1 MPPKPKFTK
10 ENIADAAV
18 ALVRQSGMEAL
29 TARAVAARLGCSP
42 KPIFGLYESMA
53 QLREAVIARAQACMA
68 EYTEQAVQSG
78 EYPPYKAI
86 GMAYVEF
93 AREEKELFRLLYMRD
108 RSGEETAENRE
119 ALAPVLDIIQ
129 KNTGLDREKA
139 YLFHIEQWVFVHGI
153 ATMLATSYLDIDKE
167 TVSSVITDCYQG
179 LRAHFIGGKDDDAC
193 N

>member
-10 ENIADAAV
+10 KNIADAAV

-68 EYTEQAVQSG
+68 EYTERTVQSG

-108 RSGEETAENRE
+108 RSREETAENRE

-139 YLFHIEQWVFVHGI
+139 YLFHII

-179 LRAHFIGGKDDDAC
+179 LRAYFIGGKDGAC
-193 N
+193 D

>member
-1 MPPKPKFTK
+1 
-10 ENIADAAV
+10 
-18 ALVRQSGMEAL
+18 
-29 TARAVAARLGCSP
+29 
-42 KPIFGLYESMA
+42 MA

-68 EYTEQAVQSG
+68 EYTEQVVQSG

-108 RSGEETAENRE
+108 RSREETAENRE

-153 ATMLATSYLDIDKE
+153 ATMLATSYLDMDKE

-179 LRAHFIGGKDDDAC
+179 LRAYFIGGKDGAC
-193 N
+193 D

>member
-68 EYTEQAVQSG
+68 EYTERAVQSG

-153 ATMLATSYLDIDKE
+153 ATMLATSYLDFDKE

-179 LRAHFIGGKDDDAC
+179 LRAYFIGGKDDAC

>member
-68 EYTEQAVQSG
+68 EYTERAVQSG

-153 ATMLATSYLDIDKE
+153 ATMLATSNLDIDKE

-179 LRAHFIGGKDDDAC
+179 LRAYFIGGKDDAC

>member
-68 EYTEQAVQSG
+68 EYTERAVQSV

-179 LRAHFIGGKDDDAC
+179 LRAYFIGGKDDAC

>member
-68 EYTEQAVQSG
+68 EYTEQVVQSG

-93 AREEKELFRLLYMRD
+93 ARKEKELFRLLYMRD
-108 RSGEETAENRE
+108 RSREETAENRE

-179 LRAHFIGGKDDDAC
+179 LRAHFIGGKNDAC
-193 N
+193 D

>member
-68 EYTEQAVQSG
+68 EYTERAVQSG

-108 RSGEETAENRE
+108 RSGEETTENRE

-179 LRAHFIGGKDDDAC
+179 LRAYFIGGKDDAC